1 MARVPKKEWGREF
14 RKKKADQKHEF
25 STMDGTE
32 YILYAPNFK
41 QQEAYENSLTTYKD
55 VFDRIKE
62 DIKED
67 ATIAKSRDGFPKD
80 FDHVE
85 WAAILSSTLKK
96 LNKTWSKS
104 ETKGKIW
111 IYNKNYDG
119 TTSVPMYLAIKPKI
133 TQRNAKRGA
142 RKASAAADDDDDDD
156 DDDGYI
162 DAANITFGPRL
173 PPLTRRVYTRT
184 KNGLTYYYNT
194 EEDAENYNHYKIE
207 NSDEELVNESGERIN
222 PDGTLMKFIRKSE
235 DEAEDDYQ
243 YEGESEEPNYY
254 DEDNPP
260 DDEAIWDDEFKSWV
274 YPLPPEMYEMYDEK
288 DNVEP
293 EPEPEPELEPPPMS
307 MPAQAPI
314 QQQESRIDQLK
325 RRRRARAAAALM
337 THAKNPQPDVV
348 MPPPAP
354 MLMPP
359 PAPQTDAERI
369 AEASIGLPAGWE
381 PLISRSTG
389 KMYYRNKNTGNKQY
403 EVPTDDPRIVEAS
416 IGLPAGWVPLISRST
431 GKIYFYNQ
439 NNGVKQVERP
449 TMGGKRT
456 RRRPRAKSRAKKPKK
471 KRTTTRR
478 KRTTTTRRRK

>member
-1 MARVPKKEWGREF
+1 MARVPKKDWGSEF
-14 RKKKADQKHEF
+14 TKKKADQKHEF

-41 QQEAYENSLTTYKD
+41 QQEAYANSLTNYKD

-62 DIKED
+62 DIIED

-85 WAAILSSTLKK
+85 WATILSSTLKK
-96 LNKTWSKS
+96 LNKTW
-104 ETKGKIW
+104 GVNDKIW

-119 TTSVPMYLAIKPKI
+119 TKSTPMYLAITPKI
-133 TQRNAKRGA
+133 TQRNAIRGA
-142 RKASAAADDDDDDD
+142 QKVSAATAATA
-156 DDDGYI
+156 DDGYI

-184 KNGLTYYYNT
+184 KNGLMYYYDT

-222 PDGTLMKFIRKSE
+222 RDGTLMKSNSKSE
-235 DEAEDDYQ
+235 DEYE

-293 EPEPEPELEPPPMS
+293 EPEPEPEPPPMS
-307 MPAQAPI
+307 MPAPAPI
-314 QQQESRIDQLK
+314 QQQESRIDQI
-325 RRRRARAAAALM
+325 RRRKRARAAAAALM
-337 THAKNPQPDVV
+337 TQAKNPQPDVV

-354 MLMPP
+354 MPPPP
-359 PAPQTDAERI
+359 PASPTDAQRI
-369 AEASIGLPAGWE
+369 AEASIGLPPDWE
-381 PLISRSTG
+381 PRISRSTG
-389 KMYYRNKNTGNKQY
+389 RIYYNNKNTGNKQY

-456 RRRPRAKSRAKKPKK
+456 RRHPRPSAKSRAKRPKRK
-471 KRTTTRR
+471 RSTRRRKRTTTRR
-478 KRTTTTRRRK
+478 RK